1 MTLLRINAGLTGLAD
16 MPDLDALAAGDGP
29 VVILTHG
36 YKFQPGHPVHCP
48 HSHILSLD
56 DAPCPKAVSWPRALG
71 VGQGAGQNDVAA
83 VAFGWPARGTIWAAW
98 QRAEMAGAQLAQVI
112 TAIRAAAPH
121 RPVHALAHS
130 LGARVVLSALH
141 HLAPGALGR
150 IILLAGAEYAGNAA
164 AALDTPAGRRAEVI
178 NITSRENDLFDFL
191 LERLVAPPVRGDWT
205 IGQRMDIRANV
216 LSLQLDAPRTLSALA
231 MRGFAIAPPAA
242 RICHWSVYRRAGVFE
257 LYRALLLR
265 PETLPLAHLRA
276 ALPEAPA
283 PRWSRLLTP
292 PRVAL
297 PVPFA
302 RNASG

>member
-1 MTLLRINAGLTGLAD
+1 MTLLRIYAGETGLAD
-16 MPDLDALAAGDGP
+16 MPDLGALARGSGP
-29 VVILTHG
+29 VLILTHG
-36 YKFQPGHPVHCP
+36 YKFEPGHPVHCP
-48 HSHILSLD
+48 HSHILSPD

-71 VGQGAGQNDVAA
+71 VGQQDVAA
-83 VAFGWPARGTIWAAW
+83 VAFGWPARGTIWTAW
-98 QRAEMAGAQLAQVI
+98 QRAQEAGAQLAHVI

-141 HLAPGALGR
+141 HLDPGALGR

-164 AALDTPAGRRAEVI
+164 RALDTPAGRRAEVI

-191 LERLVAPPVRGDWT
+191 LERLIAPPVRGDWT
-205 IGQRMDIRANV
+205 IGQRLGARANV

-231 MRGFAIAPPAA
+231 MRGFAIAPAAA
-242 RICHWSVYRRAGVFE
+242 RICHWSVYRRVGVFD

-297 PVPFA
+297 PLPFA